1 MKTTTKTLA
10 FALLLGV
17 CMTSCSLVE
26 GVVGGS
32 EGEASSFGGI
42 IDSLWGLLKGF
53 LPSLAAWEGFGS
65 IFSPRKR
72 QHYGKM
78 VMAVVPL
85 NNNNVEFGEAVKAL
99 GSGLGL
105 AHSSDATKATHDK
118 EVSNEKEKALKKE
131 KA

>member
-53 LPSLAAWEGFGS
+53 LPSLAAWE
-65 IFSPRKR
+65 
-72 QHYGKM
+72 M

-85 NNNNVEFGEAVKAL
+85 NNNNVEFGEAVKSL

-105 AHSSDATKATHDK
+105 AHSSEASKATNAK
-118 EVSNEKEKALKKE
+118 EVSDEKEKALKKE